1 MTTTGLA
8 GRAAALG
15 HHRGV
20 CPLDATTRASGRGRN
35 GAQLRPIAV
44 SQGPCPGRLSR
55 GARKRR
61 GKGGELPP
69 LGTRWSSGVA
79 VRRGQHRPWLLRA
92 WQHED
97 LQGLLGKGRVGH
109 AEGETHLLVVIVDHR
124 TSSARLLHDGEVGRG
139 GWSS

>member
-20 CPLDATTRASGRGRN
+20 CPLDATTRGSGRGRN
-35 GAQLRPIAV
+35 GAQLWPIAV
-44 SQGPCPGRLSR
+44 SQGPCPGQLSR

-61 GKGGELPP
+61 GQGGELPP

-92 WQHED
+92 RQRED

-109 AEGETHLLVVIVDHR
+109 AEGLGGRRRDSPARGDRRPQDKLGAVV
-124 TSSARLLHDGEVGRG
+124 T
-139 GWSS
+139 